1 MYKIHNVLSNDERK
15 KLIKDV
21 QPFLR
26 DSKQINIQE
35 NNSSMEKYFPGKQSH
50 SVLHLNIEFVPVMN
64 KIRDKI
70 KKEIKLDLEIVRSW
84 VLWSNGRKDQSKW
97 HHHYLPEDPYY
108 DDASFSSVYYLKTLP
123 FFSNGTLFE
132 DGMVRAP
139 QNSMIIFPAHL
150 LHKPPTNPFPFIER
164 YVMGIDF
171 KFRNSK

>member
-50 SVLHLNIEFVPVMN
+50 SVLHLNIEFVPVMK
-64 KIRDKI
+64 KILDKI
-70 KKEIKLDLEIVRSW
+70 KKEIKLDLEICRSW
-84 VLWSNGRKDQSKW
+84 VLWSNGREDQSQW
-97 HHHYLPEDPYY
+97 HHHYVYEDV
-108 DDASFSSVYYLKTLP
+108 SFSSVYYLKTLP

-150 LHKPPTNPFPFIER
+150 MHTTPKYPLLFIDR
-164 YVMGIDF
+164 YVMSM
-171 KFRNSK
+171 NLSL